1 MKKGII
7 TITATLALLTASDSA
22 TAQTATE
29 AHLTQTTTTTATEAH
44 MTQAA
49 ATRWE
54 RMKAR
59 QHTGVFHWE
68 LEGRHDTP
76 LGKRSSDK
84 YGHRSTPRR
93 YISDGWA
100 IQTAFLFN
108 LKTKQGVSPWT
119 VGAGIGFHRIDGRNS
134 LPVNLTL
141 RYRPLAKQLPSL
153 FAYTDLGYS
162 LLGKSTIYDDPE
174 RGDYRS
180 IGTGKSYDMGETFN
194 GYGPFGGLGIGYQH
208 MCSRRFGLSVKLG
221 YHLQQFR
228 RTISSHISAVPIEES
243 SDDGNASG
251 YYWVED
257 DINYGKQLLHSL
269 QLSFGLVF

>member
-29 AHLTQTTTTTATEAH
+29 TNLTQTTTTTATGAH
-44 MTQAA
+44 MTQAT

-108 LKTKQGVSPWT
+108 LTAKQGMSPWT
-119 VGAGIGFHRIDGRNS
+119 VG
-134 LPVNLTL
+134 
-141 RYRPLAKQLPSL
+141 
-153 FAYTDLGYS
+153 YS
-162 LLGKSTIYDDPE
+162 FLGKSTIYDDPE

-180 IGTGKSYDMGETFN
+180 TGVGKSYDMGETFN
-194 GYGPFGGLGIGYQH
+194 GYGPFVGLGIGYQH
-208 MCSRRFGLSVKLG
+208 MCSRRFGLSMKLG

-228 RTISSHISAVPIEES
+228 RTISSHISVVPIEES